1 MKLTIKE
8 IAVFGMLGG
17 IMYASKLI
25 MELIPN
31 VHLLG
36 VLTIAYTVVYRK
48 KALYPIYTYVV
59 LNGIFSGF
67 AAWWVPYLYLWA
79 LLWGAVMFLPKNMPK
94 KVQPVVYMA
103 VCAAHGFL
111 FGTLYAP
118 AQAIL
123 YGLNFKGMIAWI
135 IAGLPWDAIH
145 GVSNFF
151 CGILIMP
158 IISVLRY
165 AERIGNFDS
174 IGH

>member
-1 MKLTIKE
+1 MKLTIRE
-8 IAVFGMLGG
+8 IAVFGMLGAA
-17 IMYASKLI
+17 MYASKML
-25 MELIPN
+25 MELLPN

-36 VLTIAYTVVYRK
+36 VFVVAFTVVYRQ
-48 KALYPIYTYVV
+48 KALYPLYTYVF

-67 AAWWVPYLYLWA
+67 ATWWLPYLYVWA
-79 LLWGAVMFLPKNMPK
+79 VLWGMVMLLPKKMPRK
-94 KVQPVVYMA
+94 AEPLVYMA

-123 YGLNFKGMIAWI
+123 FGLSFQGMVAWI
-135 IAGLPWDAIH
+135 IAGLPWDFIH

-158 IISVLRY
+158 LIYALRL
-165 AERIGNFDS
+165 AERNA
-174 IGH
+174 

>member
-17 IMYASKLI
+17 VMYVSKMI
-25 MELIPN
+25 MELLPN

-36 VLTIAYTVVYRK
+36 VFIIAFTVVYRQ
-48 KALYPIYTYVV
+48 KALYIIYTYVF
-59 LNGIFSGF
+59 LNGIFCGF
-67 AAWWVPYLYLWA
+67 AAWWIPYLYVWTV
-79 LLWGAVMFLPKNMPK
+79 LWGAVMLLPRKLPRK
-94 KVQPVVYMA
+94 AEPFVYMA
-103 VCAAHGFL
+103 VGAAHGFL

-123 YGLNFKGMIAWI
+123 FGLSLQGMVAWI
-135 IAGLPWDAIH
+135 IAGLPWDCMH

-158 IISVLRY
+158 LIYALRF
-165 AERIGNFDS
+165 AEQNTVNS
-174 IGH
+174 